1 MTTNNRTG
9 WGIYFA
15 LAVVLFVGFMLRF
28 SYLAE
33 NANAPDFTAP
43 ILDPQLNDYWARAL
57 VTGDWTPP
65 PHAPDPQIRTTP
77 YGRPPAY
84 PWLLAGIYAVSRGS
98 YFAPRILQML
108 VGLLNIL
115 LVFFLGRRLFSAA
128 SGVIAAALYAVY
140 WAAVYFEGELN
151 SPVWEVFL
159 GLGLLLLLL
168 RWEKRGR
175 LLWLFPAG
183 IFLGLY
189 ALMRPNMLL
198 SGVFLSAWIFY
209 VGYKRFGNLHKAML
223 HSGLFFI
230 TCLLTITPA
239 LIRNVVVADEFV
251 LISYYGGVNAYIGN
265 NEEAEGVSP
274 TVPDLYEISG
284 LDRWN
289 CFTYPAVVKG
299 LGKHLAIEAFGYA
312 DASRY
317 FYGRA
322 IDFWKNEPLKAIGL
336 TLRKAWFFWGPHEIS
351 DSKVIHYEHAFSPL
365 LRWLPGFSLMFTVAL
380 LGAFLL
386 WLRNKA
392 KTMADNR
399 VSLVAVYITA
409 YFLSVLPFF
418 ISGRYRFPVTPVL
431 LLFAGYAVVQ
441 LWEFSRRK
449 YYKQAGSILLAGI
462 ALYALVSYP
471 LIPYTPDLS
480 TWHFHR
486 GMAAYGEEATD
497 AFLQAVDVDP
507 ENDEAWLHLGYEY
520 ARQGHNDTAM
530 TCYANAVKANP
541 HNVYGQNNL
550 GYEYFRQGHYEEAIA
565 HYRLALE
572 RQPEYTLALN
582 NLGNVLLKLEKPEK
596 ALEQFDRVLEIN
608 QNDPY
613 ARYNIGNVY
622 LKQEKYEEAV
632 KQYTQAF
639 DQTPGNP
646 DIANNLGYALMCLN
660 KPEEALPWLETA
672 LALNPDHPLAH
683 ANLAILSKTTGES
696 PNSNVRP

>member
-15 LAVVLFVGFMLRF
+15 LAVVLFVGFILRF
-28 SYLAE
+28 FYLAE
-33 NANAPDFTAP
+33 NSNAPDFTAP

-98 YFAPRILQML
+98 YFAPRVLQMF
-108 VGLLNIL
+108 VGLLNIV
-115 LVFFLGRRLFSAA
+115 LVFLLGRRLFSAA
-128 SGVIAAALYAVY
+128 SGVVAAGLYAVY

-159 GLGLLLLLL
+159 GLGLLLWLL
-168 RWEKRGR
+168 RWEKQGR

-198 SGVFLSAWIFY
+198 PGVFLSAWIFY
-209 VGYKRFGNLHKAML
+209 VGYKHSGNLHKAML
-223 HSGLFFI
+223 HSGILVI
-230 TCLLTITPA
+230 ACILTITPA

-251 LISYYGGVNAYIGN
+251 LISYYGGINAYIGN
-265 NEEAEGVSP
+265 NEEAAGVSP

-299 LGKHLAIEAFGYA
+299 LGKHLGKQEFGYA

-322 IDFWKNEPLKAIGL
+322 IDFWKNEPLQAVQL
-336 TLRKAWFFWGPHEIS
+336 TLRKAWLFWGPHEIS
-351 DSKVIHYEHAFSPL
+351 DSKVIHYEHTFYPI
-365 LRWLPGFSLMFTVAL
+365 LRWLPGFSLMFSLSL

-386 WLRNKA
+386 WLRNKP

-399 VSLVAVYITA
+399 VSLVAVYIAA
-409 YFLSVLPFF
+409 YFFSVLPFF
-418 ISGRYRFPVTPVL
+418 ISGRYRFPITPFL
-431 LLFAGYAVVQ
+431 ILFAGYAVIQ
-441 LWEFSRRK
+441 LWEFSRRR
-449 YYKQAGSILLAGI
+449 YYKQAAAIVLAGI

-480 TWHFHR
+480 TWYYHR
-486 GMAAYGEEATD
+486 GMAYAEGEEATD

-520 ARQGHNDTAM
+520 ARQGHNETAT
-530 TCYANAVKANP
+530 TCYMNAVKANP
-541 HNVYGQNNL
+541 NNVYAQNNL
-550 GYEYFRQGHYEEAIA
+550 GYEYFRLGQFEEAIA

-582 NLGNVLLKLEKPEK
+582 NLGNALLELNRYEEALKQFEQVLS
-596 ALEQFDRVLEIN
+596 IN
-608 QNDPY
+608 PDDPH
-613 ARYNIGNVY
+613 ARYNMGNVY
-622 LKQEKYEEAV
+622 LKQEKYEAAALHY
-632 KQYTQAF
+632 QQAF
-639 DQTPGNP
+639 EQHPDNP
-646 DIANNLGYALMCLN
+646 DIANNLGYALMSMGNL
-660 KPEEALPWLETA
+660 EEALRWFEKA
-672 LALNPDHPLAH
+672 LALNSEHSLAR
-683 ANLAILSKTTGES
+683 ANRGILAEKISKQ
-696 PNSNVRP
+696 